1 MKRTLLLALS
11 AAALTIALAG
21 CTPNVGPDATHT
33 PTPTSTS
40 SMTGSAGNAMQ
51 DAGDAARD
59 IADGV
64 GDAAR
69 DAVDGA
75 KDAARD
81 IGNGVKQAV
90 Q

>member
-1 MKRTLLLALS
+1 MKRTLLLTLS
-11 AAALTIALAG
+11 AAALTLALAG
-21 CTPNVGPDATHT
+21 CAPNVGPDATHT
-33 PTPTSTS
+33 PAPTATS
-40 SMTGSAGNAMQ
+40 SITGSVGNTVH

-59 IADGV
+59 IADGI

-75 KDAARD
+75 KNAARD
-81 IGNGVKQAV
+81 IGNGAKQAM